1 METLGVIKNLVR
13 PGDFMAKLDLKDAYF
28 TIPVDADSRRFL
40 TFQWQGRFYQ
50 FQCLPFGV
58 ATAPRV
64 FTKVLKVPVAILRRR
79 EFRLVVYLDDILV
92 IGRSREACREA
103 LWAAIELL
111 SRLGFVPNLE
121 KSVLEPSQ
129 RITFLG
135 SGIDTTQMVTFLP
148 ESKVLELQ
156 QLAQDVLTADRGM
169 SARELASVI
178 GRLQATT
185 TSVWLAPL
193 HFRSLQRL
201 LITVLRVTRGHWEQL
216 VPLTESARAD
226 LRWWTDHLPRHNSR
240 PILSPAADIVVETD
254 ASTAGWGGYSNGV
267 HTGGRWSPRTACSVT
282 DGSSVLQGTSQQARE
297 GPHGQCD
304 GSRIS
309 ESSRRDEISEIAR
322 HSSRS
327 MGVVREQRLVY
338 HSRTCT
344 RKGECPSGLQF
355 PAFFSGHGMDP
366 GSSHVPGFA
375 SDISTTHEGGGSVR
389 KRHFHDS

>member
-79 EFRLVVYLDDILV
+79 GFRLVVYLDDILV

-103 LWAAIELL
+103 LWAAIGLL

-121 KSVLEPSQ
+121 NSVLEPSQ

-169 SARELASVI
+169 SARE
-178 GRLQATT
+178 
-185 TSVWLAPL
+185 
-193 HFRSLQRL
+193 
-201 LITVLRVTRGHWEQL
+201 
-216 VPLTESARAD
+216 
-226 LRWWTDHLPRHNSR
+226 
-240 PILSPAADIVVETD
+240 
-254 ASTAGWGGYSNGV
+254 
-267 HTGGRWSPRTACSVT
+267 
-282 DGSSVLQGTSQQARE
+282 SQQA
-297 GPHGQCD
+297 
-304 GSRIS
+304 
-309 ESSRRDEISEIAR
+309 
-322 HSSRS
+322 
-327 MGVVREQRLVY
+327 
-338 HSRTCT
+338 
-344 RKGECPSGLQF
+344 
-355 PAFFSGHGMDP
+355 
-366 GSSHVPGFA
+366 
-375 SDISTTHEGGGSVR
+375 
-389 KRHFHDS
+389 